1 MLWTERDERLLRTLP
16 VVQEWH
22 LAVVSVS
29 LMQGCYRDLKQRSI

>member
-1 MLWTERDERLLRTLP
+1 MLWSEQDERLLRTLP

-29 LMQGCYRDLKQRSI
+29 LMQG